1 MGTPESVVA
10 TETKAAGAPP
20 SRTRRLVNSLVW
32 GVSVPLMFTMAAW
45 LAQYPSVGIFAGVV
59 LALGTFA
66 VAATVAG
73 GIWHRAGA
81 AVLVSCAGFALT
93 LFAGPGLYEVYMKT
107 VGEKA
112 PAVVTKVEDRGEKR
126 GADMYCTVQETAGD
140 HAVHEISEQQN
151 CFDHIK
157 RLQRVTLRKDPMGIL
172 EPRLPDGPDQEG
184 QTALTLAISGGL
196 FVVTGASMFYAGQRR
211 R

>member
-20 SRTRRLVNSLVW
+20 SQRRRLVNSLVW
-32 GVSVPLMFTMAAW
+32 GVSVPLMFTVAAW
-45 LAQYPSVGIFAGVV
+45 LAQFPSAGIYVGVV

-93 LFAGPGLYEVYMKT
+93 LFAGPGLYELYMKT
-107 VGEKA
+107 MGEKV
-112 PAVVTKVEDRGEKR
+112 PAVVVKVEDRDEKQ
-126 GADMYCTVQETAGD
+126 YCTAKETAGD
-140 HAVHEISEQQN
+140 HAVHEISQQQN

-157 RLQRVTLRKDPMGIL
+157 RLQRVTLSKDPMGIL
-172 EPRLPDGPDQEG
+172 EPRLPDGSDQEG

>member
-10 TETKAAGAPP
+10 TETKAAGSPP
-20 SRTRRLVNSLVW
+20 SQRRRLVNSLVW
-32 GVSVPLMFTMAAW
+32 GVSVPLMFTVAAW
-45 LAQYPSVGIFAGVV
+45 LAQFPSAGIYVGVV

-93 LFAGPGLYEVYMKT
+93 LFAGPGLYELYMKT
-107 VGEKA
+107 MGEKV
-112 PAVVTKVEDRGEKR
+112 PAVVVKVEDRDEKQ
-126 GADMYCTVQETAGD
+126 YCTVKETAGD
-140 HAVHEISEQQN
+140 HAVHEISQQQN

-157 RLQRVTLRKDPMGIL
+157 RLQRVTLSKDPMGIL
-172 EPRLPDGPDQEG
+172 EPRLPDGSDQEG

>member
-10 TETKAAGAPP
+10 TETKAAGAAP
-20 SRTRRLVNSLVW
+20 SRARRLVNSLVW
-32 GVSVPLMFTMAAW
+32 AVSVPLMFTVAAW
-45 LAQYPSVGIFAGVV
+45 LAQFPSVGIYVGVV

-66 VAATVAG
+66 VAATVVG

-93 LFAGPGLYEVYMKT
+93 LFAGPGLYELYMKT
-107 VGEKA
+107 LGEQV
-112 PAVVTKVEDRGEKR
+112 PAVVTKVEDRDEKQ
-126 GADMYCTVQETAGD
+126 YCTVEETAGD
-140 HAVHEISEQQN
+140 HAMHEISQQQN

>member
-10 TETKAAGAPP
+10 TEVKAAGAPP
-20 SRTRRLVNSLVW
+20 SQRGRLVSSLMW
-32 GVSVPLMFTMAAW
+32 GVSVPLMFTVAAW
-45 LAQYPSVGIFAGVV
+45 LAQFPSVGIYIGVV

-66 VAATVAG
+66 VAATVVG

-93 LFAGPGLYEVYMKT
+93 LFAGPGLYELYMKT
-107 VGEKA
+107 MGEKV
-112 PAVVTKVEDRGEKR
+112 PAVVVKVEDRDEKQ
-126 GADMYCTVQETAGD
+126 YCTVKETAGD
-140 HAVHEISEQQN
+140 HAVHEISQQQN

-157 RLQRVTLRKDPMGIL
+157 RLQRVTLSKDPMGVL

-196 FVVTGASMFYAGQRR
+196 FVVTGTSMFYAGQRR

>member
-10 TETKAAGAPP
+10 TGKKAAGAPP
-20 SRTRRLVNSLVW
+20 STARRLVTSLVW
-32 GVSVPLMFTMAAW
+32 AVSVPLMFTVAAW
-45 LAQYPSVGIFAGVV
+45 LAQYPSVGIYAGVV

-81 AVLVSCAGFALT
+81 AALVSCAGFALT
-93 LFAGPGLYEVYMKT
+93 LFAGPGLYELYMKT
-107 VGEKA
+107 FGEKV
-112 PAVVTKVEDRGEKR
+112 PAVVIKVEDRDEQQH
-126 GADMYCTVQETAGD
+126 CTVKETGGKR
-140 HAVHEISEQQN
+140 AVHEISQQQN

-157 RLQRVTLRKDPMGIL
+157 RLQRVVLREDPMGVL
-172 EPRLPDGPDQEG
+172 EPRLPDGPDQSG
-184 QTALTLAISGGL
+184 QTALTLGISGGL

>member
-1 MGTPESVVA
+1 MGTPKSVVA
-10 TETKAAGAPP
+10 TETKGAGAAP
-20 SRTRRLVNSLVW
+20 SRARRLVNSLVW
-32 GVSVPLMFTMAAW
+32 AVSVPLMFTVAAW
-45 LAQYPSVGIFAGVV
+45 LAQFPSVGIYVGVV

-66 VAATVAG
+66 VAATVVG

-93 LFAGPGLYEVYMKT
+93 LFAGPGLYELYMKT
-107 VGEKA
+107 LGEQV
-112 PAVVTKVEDRGEKR
+112 PAVVTKVEDRDEKQ
-126 GADMYCTVQETAGD
+126 YCTVEETAGD
-140 HAVHEISEQQN
+140 HAVHEISQQQN

>member
-1 MGTPESVVA
+1 MGTPESVVV

-32 GVSVPLMFTMAAW
+32 AVSVPLMFTVAAW
-45 LAQYPSVGIFAGVV
+45 LAQYPSVGLYVGVV

-93 LFAGPGLYEVYMKT
+93 LFVGPGLCELYMKT
-107 VGEKA
+107 MGEKV
-112 PAVVTKVEDRGEKR
+112 PAVVMKVEERDEKQ
-126 GADMYCTVQETAGD
+126 YCTVKETAGD
-140 HAVHEISEQQN
+140 HAVHEVSQQQN

-157 RLQRVTLRKDPMGIL
+157 RLQRVTLREDPMGML

-184 QTALTLAISGGL
+184 QTAVALAISGGL
-196 FVVTGASMFYAGQRR
+196 FVVTGGSMFYAGRCRR
-211 R
+211 

>member
-10 TETKAAGAPP
+10 TGTKPAGAAP
-20 SRTRRLVNSLVW
+20 SRARRLVNSLVW
-32 GVSVPLMFTMAAW
+32 AASVPLMFTVAAW
-45 LAQYPSVGIFAGVV
+45 LAQVPSVGIYVGVV

-66 VAATVAG
+66 VAATVVG

-93 LFAGPGLYEVYMKT
+93 LFAGPGLYELYMKT
-107 VGEKA
+107 MGEKA
-112 PAVVTKVEDRGEKR
+112 PAVVTEVEDRDEQQH
-126 GADMYCTVQETAGD
+126 CTVRETAGD
-140 HAVHEISEQQN
+140 HAVYEMSQQQN

-157 RLQRVTLRKDPMGIL
+157 EDQRVTLRKDPMGVL

-184 QTALTLAISGGL
+184 QTALTLAVSGGL

>member
-10 TETKAAGAPP
+10 TGTKPAGAAP
-20 SRTRRLVNSLVW
+20 SRARRLVNSVLW
-32 GVSVPLMFTMAAW
+32 AVSVPLMFTVAAW
-45 LAQYPSVGIFAGVV
+45 LAQVPSVGIYVGVV
-59 LALGTFA
+59 VALGTFG
-66 VAATVAG
+66 AAASVAG

-93 LFAGPGLYEVYMKT
+93 LFAGQGLYELYMRT
-107 VGEKA
+107 MGEKM
-112 PAVVTKVEDRGEKR
+112 PAVVTEVEYRDEQQ
-126 GADMYCTVQETAGD
+126 YCTVEETAGNR
-140 HAVHEISEQQN
+140 AVYEMSQQQN

-157 RLQRVTLRKDPMGIL
+157 QHQRVTLRKDPMGVL